1 MKTLHSLAAVTLLFL
16 AQVACNL
23 VTQTPSAPVI
33 PTGIPVTVAQPTEI
47 STLAPTQTPLPL
59 YQTVTLGG
67 SAVEESG
74 KAPDYTFKAVT
85 PVLQG
90 SSDPRVENF
99 NQLVAARVQQAVGP
113 FKQDLANQPATPIS
127 AGSYFSLTYALISP
141 PGNLISLQLHIEGYT
156 DGAAHPYHI
165 TTSFNY
171 DLEKGQEISLDQL
184 FLPGTDYLKTV
195 SDYCVAELSKREI
208 GFEMFSDG
216 ANPMP
221 ENYAV
226 WNASADGLVITFNEY
241 QVAAYAAGP
250 QEVVIPFAALKDLID
265 PQGPLTTFLK

>member
-1 MKTLHSLAAVTLLFL
+1 MKTIHILATLTLLVM

-23 VTQTPSAPVI
+23 VMQRPVVRTIPIETPIAAAES
-33 PTGIPVTVAQPTEI
+33 TGIPALPLPTQPPLPTEI
-47 STLAPTQTPLPL
+47 PALLPTQTPLPL

-74 KAPDYTFKAVT
+74 KAPDYTFKAIT
-85 PVLQG
+85 PVLQS

-171 DLEKGQEISLDQL
+171 DLEKGHEISLDQL
-184 FLPGTDYLKTV
+184 
-195 SDYCVAELSKREI
+195 I
-208 GFEMFSDG
+208 
-216 ANPMP
+216 
-221 ENYAV
+221 
-226 WNASADGLVITFNEY
+226 
-241 QVAAYAAGP
+241 
-250 QEVVIPFAALKDLID
+250 
-265 PQGPLTTFLK
+265 